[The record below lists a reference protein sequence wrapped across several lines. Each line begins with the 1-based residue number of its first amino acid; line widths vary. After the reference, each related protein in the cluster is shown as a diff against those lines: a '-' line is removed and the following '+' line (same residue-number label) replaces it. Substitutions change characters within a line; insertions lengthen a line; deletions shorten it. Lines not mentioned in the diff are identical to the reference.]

1 MTHSILKKALTLI
14 GAAVL
19 ALPLTV
25 GALGS
30 HSVAAAEET
39 PDTQNVTLTKY
50 AYTNG
55 QIGNTSPNSA
65 DDLTKTPDEQQDRV
79 AGVKFTAYNVTD
91 QYWTGIENGDFTSS
105 VQASQFTKN
114 DDDIVK
120 ADVTDANGQI
130 NYKDLPTHYDFN
142 GKNKAAVYLFVEDP
156 TTAPDYDSEATE
168 FILSL
173 PVKTS
178 DGQYPKDVYVYPK
191 NLSTQ
196 TYDLE
201 FTKED
206 AETGATLAN
215 AEFQIKNKA
224 GQYAQVQDATD
235 NKVTGFSADP
245 AQVKWVQDASDATTF
260 VSDND
265 GKFGFTSYAETV
277 RDGATWGL
285 KKSADYTY
293 IETKAPNG
301 YDKVDEA
308 TINTQNGDKD
318 DSLVV
323 KDTPQGLLPHTG
335 GTGIIAFIVLGVALV
350 AIGGVAYTKRR
361 VRF

>member
-1 MTHSILKKALTLI
+1 MTHSVLKRALTLV

-19 ALPLTV
+19 AVTI

-30 HSVAAAEET
+30 HTVVAAAET
-39 PDTQNVTLTKY
+39 PDTQSVTLTKY
-50 AYTNG
+50 AYTDG
-55 QIGNTSPNSA
+55 KIGNTSPTSA
-65 DDLTKTPDEQQDRV
+65 DDLTKAPVEQQDRI
-79 AGVKFTAYNVTD
+79 AGVKFTVYNVTN
-91 QYWTGIENGDFTSS
+91 QYWTGIEKGDFTSS
-105 VQASQFTKN
+105 VDASKFKQN
-114 DDDIVK
+114 DDDIIK
-120 ADVTDANGQI
+120 TATTDANGQI
-130 NYKDLPTHYDFN
+130 NYQDLPTHYAFN
-142 GKNKAAVYLFVEDP
+142 GKQKSAVYLFVEDA
-156 TTAPDYDSEATE
+156 TTAPDYDSATTE

-178 DGQYPKDVYVYPK
+178 DGQYPENIYVYPK
-191 NLSTQ
+191 NVSTQ

-215 AEFQIKNKA
+215 AEFQITNKD
-224 GQYAQVQDATD
+224 GLYAQVQGATD

-245 AQVKWVQDASDATTF
+245 VQVKWVQDASDATTF
-260 VSDND
+260 ISDNN

-285 KKSADYTY
+285 KKSADYQY

-335 GTGIIAFIVLGVALV
+335 GAGIIAFVVLGVAIV
-350 AIGGVAYTKRR
+350 AIGGIAYTKRR
-361 VRF
+361 MRF